1 MHLKLFMHIFAQMLA
16 VVQKLVQKL
25 LMMISS
31 EDDLKHENILA
42 MAAEKSFWIRQYPY
56 NSLTFARK
64 NILATNFAT

>member
-1 MHLKLFMHIFAQMLA
+1 MHLFAQMLA

-42 MAAEKSFWIRQYPY
+42 MAAENSFWTRQYPY
-56 NSLTFARK
+56 NSLTFERH
-64 NILATNFAT
+64 NILAANFAR